1 MKKFIIIILILLYF
15 MVIISAKNKNPIY
28 KFEKSVKDI
37 LNKVSPSIVKVIAEN
52 NRKYVATGIVMD
64 KSYILS
70 NIIIT
75 RHHYDK
81 IYAETKDGKQF
92 PVTLIGKDSHS
103 GLILLKYKNNKLKF
117 LKTGKSAQTGD
128 WVVLVGAFYNKIPAI
143 YQGIVSS
150 FSNIELILNAPI
162 PPGGVGGAVINK
174 NGQLIGIVRGRL
186 KFSISPTMSFNND
199 WGNITI
205 SGQRLK
211 SNDLCYGI
219 PIRRINNIINQLKK
233 YGRVKQSWIGINVSP
248 YKTVVNKGL
257 LITSIVKNSPAFKSK
272 LKGGDIIVKIDNKNI
287 NSVIDLQETVNSII
301 PGNKINVTVIRNNS
315 NKNILLTVGENSYNK
330 SSIKQLK
337 AQMRRAKTYYKYS
350 RFPKIDIEKYKINF
364 SGTPKLGVFVKEL
377 NKKDAI
383 KFKSKKGYGLLI
395 TKLIK
400 HEPAQKYG
408 MKKWDIII
416 GANDINIKTKDD
428 LRNVLRNNMSKKINF
443 KIYRNGKLNNI
454 SIIPENN
461 LHFNKEALR
470 DSLKDISLLI
480 SDDININNTMKLNKI
495 KEEIE
500 SLKTNNN
507 YITKTEKD
515 KIQKNIKILRRKM
528 KKYYEMEYKITE
540 EKRKQLLKK
549 LKELEEQKISD
560 KAKK

>member
-1 MKKFIIIILILLYF
+1 MKKFTMIMLVLVYF
-15 MVIISAKNKNPIY
+15 MVIISAKDKNPIY
-28 KFEKSVKDI
+28 KFEKNVKDI

-52 NRKYVATGIVMD
+52 NRKYIATGIVVD

-92 PVTLIGKDSHS
+92 PVKLIGKDSHS
-103 GLILLKYKNNKLKF
+103 GLILLKYKNNKLKY

-128 WVVLVGAFYNKIPAI
+128 WIVLIGAFYNKIPAI

-150 FSNIELILNAPI
+150 FSNAELILNAPI
-162 PPGGVGGAVINK
+162 PPGGVGGAVLNK
-174 NGQLIGIVRGRL
+174 DGKLIGIVRGRL
-186 KFSISPTMSFNND
+186 KFSTSPTMSFNND

-211 SNDLCYGI
+211 SNDLCYAV
-219 PIRRINNIINQLKK
+219 PIHRINNIINQLKK

-248 YKTVVNKGL
+248 YKTAANKGL
-257 LITSIVKNSPAFKSK
+257 LITSVVKNSPAYKSK
-272 LKGGDIIVKIDNKNI
+272 LKGGDIVVKIDNKNI
-287 NSVIDLQETVNSII
+287 NSIIDLQETVNSVI
-301 PGNKINVTVIRNNS
+301 PGNKINFTVLRNNS
-315 NKNILLTVGENSYNK
+315 NKHILLTVGENSYNK
-330 SSIKQLK
+330 SQIERLK
-337 AQMRRAKTYYKYS
+337 ERMKRIETYYKYS

-364 SGTPKLGVFVKEL
+364 SGTPKLGIFVKEL

-383 KFKSKKGYGLLI
+383 KFKSKKDYGLLV

-400 HEPAQKYG
+400 NEPAHKYG

-428 LRNVLRNNMSKKINF
+428 LRNVLRNSMSKKIKF

-454 SIIPENN
+454 SIIPKNN

-480 SDDININNTMKLNKI
+480 SDDININNTIKINKI
-495 KEEIE
+495 KEEMAK
-500 SLKTNNN
+500 LKSKNK
-507 YITKTEKD
+507 YITEAEKD
-515 KIQKNIKILRRKM
+515 KIQKNINILRRRM
-528 KKYYEMEYKITE
+528 KKYYEMEYKIAE
-540 EKRKQLLKK
+540 EKRKQLLEK
-549 LKELEEQKISD
+549 LKELEKQKISD
-560 KAKK
+560 KSKK